1 MPIQYIVI
9 LTTTPSRDVSLKIA
23 RELVRKRL
31 VACVNIVPGI
41 YSVYLWKGNVEED
54 REELLIMKTRKE
66 LINEVI
72 KLIRE
77 LHPYEVP
84 EIISLSISE
93 GYEEYLRWIN
103 DVVYIK
109 VRKGK

>member
-1 MPIQYIVI
+1 M
-9 LTTTPSRDVSLKIA
+9 
-23 RELVRKRL
+23 
-31 VACVNIVPGI
+31 
-41 YSVYLWKGNVEED
+41 EEGQ
-54 REELLIMKTRKE
+54 EELLIMKTRKE
-66 LINEVI
+66 LINDVI

-93 GYEEYLRWIN
+93 GYEEYLKWID

-109 VRKGK
+109 VEKGK

>member
-1 MPIQYIVI
+1 
-9 LTTTPSRDVSLKIA
+9 
-23 RELVRKRL
+23 
-31 VACVNIVPGI
+31 
-41 YSVYLWKGNVEED
+41 VEEGQ
-54 REELLIMKTRKE
+54 EELLIMKTRKE
-66 LINEVI
+66 LINDVI

-93 GYEEYLRWIN
+93 GYEEYLKWID

-109 VRKGK
+109 VEKGK